1 MIIFTGPPG
10 SGKSTQARRLAEY
23 MGWRW
28 LSVGELLRS
37 SLTDPADQ
45 KLLGA
50 GQLVPSKIMIAKL
63 GQTLEQTG
71 DTDRIVLDGSLRT
84 IEEAQWMVDQTKAGR
99 FGVEAI
105 INIVLADDTLKTRLT
120 QRGRNDDSLK
130 TIDNRLKIFH
140 SNQNSILAL
149 LKSNGLRVVDING
162 EASED
167 KIFEDIKQSLGD
179 HATQK

>member
-23 MGWRW
+23 LSWRW

-37 SLTDPADQ
+37 TLSDPAGQ
-45 KLLGA
+45 QLLKA
-50 GQLVPSKIMIAKL
+50 GQLVPSKVVIAKL
-63 GQTLEQTG
+63 NQALDQAEAAAEV
-71 DTDRIVLDGSLRT
+71 VLDGSLRT
-84 IEEAQWMVDQTKAGR
+84 TEETEWIIDQTKSGR
-99 FGVEAI
+99 FVVEAI
-105 INIVLADDTLKTRLT
+105 INIILADDTVKARLT
-120 QRGRNDDSLK
+120 HRGRNDDSLK

-140 SNQNSILAL
+140 SNQIKTLAL
-149 LKSNGLRVVDING
+149 LKNSGLRVVDING

-167 KIFEDIKQSLGD
+167 NIFENIKQSLGD